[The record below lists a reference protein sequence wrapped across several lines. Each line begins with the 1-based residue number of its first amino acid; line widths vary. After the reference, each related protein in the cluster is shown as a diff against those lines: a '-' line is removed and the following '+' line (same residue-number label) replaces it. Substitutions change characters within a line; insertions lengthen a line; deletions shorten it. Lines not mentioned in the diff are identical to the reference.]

1 MFGMSYESSAERYLN
16 TFLSMLSPNFYNLT
30 NFAPQMKAIAA
41 AVVKTNH
48 ALHCH
53 AKLDFGATRYVIV
66 GSNFVIKIDK
76 KLEEYFTSKYGNNQS
91 EYTFFKKY
99 SSVLPLCPCQM
110 IYKNDRSYLV
120 MPKCK
125 KVGKLRFENYFDS
138 NDFLGYNLFDV
149 HEDNIGLLNK
159 MPVIIDYAANKEER

>member
-1 MFGMSYESSAERYLN
+1 MSYEASAKRYLN
-16 TFLSMLSPNFYNLT
+16 TFLSMLPQNFYEL
-30 NFAPQMKAIAA
+30 PKYIQQMNALGA

-76 KLEEYFTSKYGNNQS
+76 KSEEYFTPKYGNNQS
-91 EYTFFKKY
+91 EFAFFKKY
-99 SSVLPLCPCQM
+99 SANLPLCPCQM
-110 IYKNDRSYLV
+110 IHKNGHSYLV

-125 KVGKLRFENYFDS
+125 KVGKLRLENYFDS
-138 NDFLGYNLFDV
+138 DDFLDYSLSDI

>member
-1 MFGMSYESSAERYLN
+1 MGYEASAERYLN
-16 TFLSMLSPNFYNLT
+16 IFLSMLPQNFYDL
-30 NFAPQMKAIAA
+30 PKYVQQMDALGA

-53 AKLDFGATRYVIV
+53 AKLDFGATRYAIV

-76 KLEEYFTSKYGNNQS
+76 KSDEYFIPKYGNNQS
-91 EYTFFKKY
+91 EFTFFKKY

-110 IYKNDRSYLV
+110 IYKNNHSYLI

-125 KVGKLRFENYFDS
+125 KVGKLRLENYFDS
-138 NDFLGYNLFDV
+138 NDFLDYNLSDV

-159 MPVIIDYAANKEER
+159 IPVIIDYAANKEER

>member
-1 MFGMSYESSAERYLN
+1 MSYETSAERYLN
-16 TFLSMLSPNFYNLT
+16 TFLSMLPKNFYELPKYIQQVNALG
-30 NFAPQMKAIAA
+30 A

-66 GSNFVIKIDK
+66 GSNFIIKIDK
-76 KLEEYFTSKYGNNQS
+76 KSDEYFIPKYGNNQS
-91 EYTFFKKY
+91 EFAFFKKY
-99 SSVLPLCPCQM
+99 STVLPLCPCQM
-110 IYKNDRSYLV
+110 IYKNNHSYLI

-125 KVGKLRFENYFDS
+125 KVGKLRLENCFDS
-138 NDFLGYNLFDV
+138 DDFLDYNLFDI

-159 MPVIIDYAANKEER
+159 TPVIIDYAANKEER

>member
-1 MFGMSYESSAERYLN
+1 MSYESRAERYLN
-16 TFLSMLSPNFYNLT
+16 TFLSMLPKNFYEL
-30 NFAPQMKAIAA
+30 PKYVQQMNALGA

-53 AKLDFGATRYVIV
+53 SKLDFGATRYVIV

-76 KLEEYFTSKYGNNQS
+76 KSDEYFIPKYGNNQS
-91 EYTFFKKY
+91 EFAFFKRY

-110 IYKNDRSYLV
+110 IHKNGHSYLV

-125 KVGKLRFENYFDS
+125 KVGKLRLENCFDS
-138 NDFLGYNLFDV
+138 DDFLDYNLSDV
-149 HEDNIGLLNK
+149 HESNIGLLNK

>member
-1 MFGMSYESSAERYLN
+1 MSYEASAERYLN
-16 TFLSMLSPNFYNLT
+16 TFLSMLPQNFYDL
-30 NFAPQMKAIAA
+30 PKYIQQMNALGA

-76 KLEEYFTSKYGNNQS
+76 KSDEYFIPKYGNNQS
-91 EYTFFKKY
+91 EFAFFKRY
-99 SSVLPLCPCQM
+99 SSVLPLCPCQI
-110 IYKNDRSYLV
+110 IYKNNHSYLV

-125 KVGKLRFENYFDS
+125 KVGKLRLENCFDS
-138 NDFLGYNLFDV
+138 DDFLDYNLSDV
-149 HEDNIGLLNK
+149 HESNIGLLNK

>member
-1 MFGMSYESSAERYLN
+1 MSYEFSAERYLN
-16 TFLSMLSPNFYNLT
+16 TFLSMLPKNFYEL
-30 NFAPQMKAIAA
+30 PKYVQQMNALGAAI
-41 AVVKTNH
+41 VKTNH

-76 KLEEYFTSKYGNNQS
+76 KSDEYFIPKYGNNQS
-91 EYTFFKKY
+91 EYAFFKKY
-99 SSVLPLCPCQM
+99 SANLPLCPCQM
-110 IYKNDRSYLV
+110 IYKNDHSYLV

-138 NDFLGYNLFDV
+138 NVFLDYNLFDV
-149 HEDNIGLLNK
+149 HESNIGLLNK
-159 MPVIIDYAANKEER
+159 TPVIIDYAANKEER

>member
-1 MFGMSYESSAERYLN
+1 MSYEASAERYLN
-16 TFLSMLSPNFYNLT
+16 TFLSMLPKNFYELPKY
-30 NFAPQMKAIAA
+30 FQQKDALGAAIL
-41 AVVKTNH
+41 KTNYT
-48 ALHCH
+48 LHCH
-53 AKLDFGATRYVIV
+53 AKLDFGATRFVIV

-76 KLEEYFTSKYGNNQS
+76 KSAKYCITKYGNNQS
-91 EYTFFKKY
+91 EYAFFKKY

-110 IYKNDRSYLV
+110 IHKNDHSYLI

-125 KVGKLRFENYFDS
+125 KVGKLRFENCFDS

-159 MPVIIDYAANKEER
+159 TPVIIDYAANKEER

>member
-1 MFGMSYESSAERYLN
+1 MSYETSAERYLN
-16 TFLSMLSPNFYNLT
+16 TFLSMLPKNFYDL
-30 NFAPQMKAIAA
+30 PKYMQQMNALGA

-76 KLEEYFTSKYGNNQS
+76 KSEEYFTPKYGNNQS
-91 EYTFFKKY
+91 EFAFFKKY
-99 SSVLPLCPCQM
+99 SANLPLCPCQM
-110 IYKNDRSYLV
+110 IHKNGHSYLV

-125 KVGKLRFENYFDS
+125 KVGKLRFENYFDP
-138 NDFLGYNLFDV
+138 NDFLDYNLSDV

-159 MPVIIDYAANKEER
+159 TPVIIDYAANKEER

>member
-1 MFGMSYESSAERYLN
+1 MSYEASAKRYLN
-16 TFLSMLSPNFYNLT
+16 TFLSMLPQNFYDL
-30 NFAPQMKAIAA
+30 PKYIQQMNALGA

-48 ALHCH
+48 ALHSH

-76 KLEEYFTSKYGNNQS
+76 KSDEYFIPKYGNNQS
-91 EYTFFKKY
+91 EYAFFKRY

-110 IYKNDRSYLV
+110 IYKNNHSYLI

-125 KVGKLRFENYFDS
+125 KIGKLRLENYFDS
-138 NDFLGYNLFDV
+138 NDFLDYNLSDV

-159 MPVIIDYAANKEER
+159 TPVIIDYAANKEER

>member
-1 MFGMSYESSAERYLN
+1 MSYETSAERYLN
-16 TFLSMLSPNFYNLT
+16 TFLSMLPQNFYDL
-30 NFAPQMKAIAA
+30 PKYMQQMNALGA

-76 KLEEYFTSKYGNNQS
+76 KSDEYFIPKYGDNQS
-91 EYTFFKKY
+91 EFAFFKKY
-99 SSVLPLCPCQM
+99 STVLPLCPCQM
-110 IYKNDRSYLV
+110 IHKNGHSYLV

-138 NDFLGYNLFDV
+138 NDFLDYNLSDV

>member
-1 MFGMSYESSAERYLN
+1 MSYESSAKRYLN
-16 TFLSMLSPNFYNLT
+16 TFLSMLPQNFYDL
-30 NFAPQMKAIAA
+30 PKYVQQMNALGAAIL
-41 AVVKTNH
+41 KTNYT
-48 ALHCH
+48 LHCH

-76 KLEEYFTSKYGNNQS
+76 KSDEYFIPKYGNNQS
-91 EYTFFKKY
+91 EFAFFKKY

-110 IYKNDRSYLV
+110 IYKNNRSYLI

-125 KVGKLRFENYFDS
+125 KIGKLRFENYFDS
-138 NDFLGYNLFDV
+138 NDFLDYNLSDV

-159 MPVIIDYAANKEER
+159 TPVIIDYAANKEER

>member
-1 MFGMSYESSAERYLN
+1 MSYEASAERYLN
-16 TFLSMLSPNFYNLT
+16 TFLSMLPQNFYDL
-30 NFAPQMKAIAA
+30 PKYIQQMNALGAAIL
-41 AVVKTNH
+41 KTNYI
-48 ALHCH
+48 LHCH

-76 KLEEYFTSKYGNNQS
+76 KSDEYFIPKYGNNQS
-91 EYTFFKKY
+91 EYAFFKKY

-110 IYKNDRSYLV
+110 IHKNNHSYLI

-125 KVGKLRFENYFDS
+125 KVGKLRLENYFDS
-138 NDFLGYNLFDV
+138 NDFLDYNLSDV
-149 HEDNIGLLNK
+149 HEENIGLLNK

>member
-1 MFGMSYESSAERYLN
+1 MSYEASAERYLN
-16 TFLSMLSPNFYNLT
+16 TFLSMLPKNFYDLSKYT
-30 NFAPQMKAIAA
+30 QQMNALGAT
-41 AVVKTNH
+41 VVKTNH

-76 KLEEYFTSKYGNNQS
+76 KSDEYFTSKYGNNQS
-91 EYTFFKKY
+91 EFAFFKKY
-99 SSVLPLCPCQM
+99 SLVLPLCPCQM
-110 IYKNDRSYLV
+110 IHKNDRSYLI

-125 KVGKLRFENYFDS
+125 KVGKLRLENYFDS
-138 NDFLGYNLFDV
+138 DDFLDYNLSDV

>member
-1 MFGMSYESSAERYLN
+1 MSYEASAERYLN
-16 TFLSMLSPNFYNLT
+16 TFLSMLPKNFYELPKY
-30 NFAPQMKAIAA
+30 FQQKDALGAAIL
-41 AVVKTNH
+41 KTNYT
-48 ALHCH
+48 LHCH
-53 AKLDFGATRYVIV
+53 AKLDFGATRFVIV

-76 KLEEYFTSKYGNNQS
+76 KSAKYCITKYGNNQS
-91 EYTFFKKY
+91 EYAFFKKY

-110 IYKNDRSYLV
+110 IYKNDHSYLV

-159 MPVIIDYAANKEER
+159 TPVIIDYAANKEER

>member
-1 MFGMSYESSAERYLN
+1 MSYEASAERYLN
-16 TFLSMLSPNFYNLT
+16 TFLSVLPQNFYDLPKYT
-30 NFAPQMKAIAA
+30 QQMDALGA

-76 KLEEYFTSKYGNNQS
+76 KSDEYFIPKYGNNQS
-91 EYTFFKKY
+91 EYAFFKRY

-110 IYKNDRSYLV
+110 IYKNNHSYLV

-125 KVGKLRFENYFDS
+125 KIGKLRLENYFDS
-138 NDFLGYNLFDV
+138 NDFLDYNLFDV
-149 HEDNIGLLNK
+149 HESNIGLLNK
-159 MPVIIDYAANKEER
+159 TPVIIDYAANKEER

>member
-1 MFGMSYESSAERYLN
+1 MSYESSAKRYLN
-16 TFLSMLSPNFYNLT
+16 TFLSMLPQNFYDL
-30 NFAPQMKAIAA
+30 PKYIQQMNALSAAIL
-41 AVVKTNH
+41 KTNYI
-48 ALHCH
+48 LHCH

-76 KLEEYFTSKYGNNQS
+76 KSDEYFIPKYGNNQS
-91 EYTFFKKY
+91 EFAFFKKY
-99 SSVLPLCPCQM
+99 SANLPLCPCQI
-110 IYKNDRSYLV
+110 IYKNNHSYLI

-125 KVGKLRFENYFDS
+125 KIGKLRLENYFDS
-138 NDFLGYNLFDV
+138 NDFLDYNLSDV

>member
-1 MFGMSYESSAERYLN
+1 MSYESSAKRYLN
-16 TFLSMLSPNFYNLT
+16 TFLSMLPQNFYELSKYVQ
-30 NFAPQMKAIAA
+30 QMNALGA

-76 KLEEYFTSKYGNNQS
+76 KSAKYYTTKYGNNQS
-91 EYTFFKKY
+91 EFAFFKKY
-99 SSVLPLCPCQM
+99 SANLPLCPCQM
-110 IYKNDRSYLV
+110 IYKNDHSYLV

-125 KVGKLRFENYFDS
+125 KVGKLRLENYFDS
-138 NDFLGYNLFDV
+138 NVFLDYNLFDV
-149 HEDNIGLLNK
+149 HESNIGLLNK
-159 MPVIIDYAANKEER
+159 TPVIIDYAANKEER

>member
-1 MFGMSYESSAERYLN
+1 MSYETSAERYLN
-16 TFLSMLSPNFYNLT
+16 TFLSMLPQNFYEL
-30 NFAPQMKAIAA
+30 PKYVQQMNALGAT
-41 AVVKTNH
+41 VVKTNH

-76 KLEEYFTSKYGNNQS
+76 KSDEYFTPKYGNNQS
-91 EYTFFKKY
+91 EYAFFKRY

-110 IYKNDRSYLV
+110 IYKNDRSYLI

-125 KVGKLRFENYFDS
+125 KVGKLHLENYFDS
-138 NDFLGYNLFDV
+138 DDFLDYNLSDV

-159 MPVIIDYAANKEER
+159 TPVIIDYAANKEER

>member
-1 MFGMSYESSAERYLN
+1 MSYETSAERYLN
-16 TFLSMLSPNFYNLT
+16 TFLSMLPQNFYDLSKYT
-30 NFAPQMKAIAA
+30 QQMDALGA

-53 AKLDFGATRYVIV
+53 SKLDFGATRYVIV

-76 KLEEYFTSKYGNNQS
+76 KSDEYFIPKYGNNQS
-91 EYTFFKKY
+91 EFAFFKKY

-110 IYKNDRSYLV
+110 IHKSDRSYLI

-125 KVGKLRFENYFDS
+125 KVGKLRLENYFDS
-138 NDFLGYNLFDV
+138 EDFLDYNLSDV
-149 HEDNIGLLNK
+149 HESNIGLLNK
-159 MPVIIDYAANKEER
+159 TPVIIDYAANKEER

>member
-1 MFGMSYESSAERYLN
+1 MSYEFSAERYLN
-16 TFLSMLSPNFYNLT
+16 TFLSMLPKNFYEL
-30 NFAPQMKAIAA
+30 PKYVQQMNALGA

-76 KLEEYFTSKYGNNQS
+76 KSDEYFIPKYGNNQS
-91 EYTFFKKY
+91 EYAFFKKY
-99 SSVLPLCPCQM
+99 SANLPLCPCQM
-110 IYKNDRSYLV
+110 IYKNDHSYLV

-138 NDFLGYNLFDV
+138 NVFLDYNLFDV
-149 HEDNIGLLNK
+149 HESNIGLLNK
-159 MPVIIDYAANKEER
+159 TPVIIDYAANKEER

>member
-1 MFGMSYESSAERYLN
+1 MSYETSAERYLN
-16 TFLSMLSPNFYNLT
+16 TFLSMLPQNFYGLPKYT
-30 NFAPQMKAIAA
+30 QQMDALGA

-53 AKLDFGATRYVIV
+53 SKLDFGATRYVIV

-76 KLEEYFTSKYGNNQS
+76 KSDEYFIPKYGNNQS
-91 EYTFFKKY
+91 EFAFFKRY
-99 SSVLPLCPCQM
+99 SSVLPLCPCQI
-110 IYKNDRSYLV
+110 IYKNNHSYLI

-125 KVGKLRFENYFDS
+125 KIGKLRLENYFDS
-138 NDFLGYNLFDV
+138 NDFLDYNLFDV